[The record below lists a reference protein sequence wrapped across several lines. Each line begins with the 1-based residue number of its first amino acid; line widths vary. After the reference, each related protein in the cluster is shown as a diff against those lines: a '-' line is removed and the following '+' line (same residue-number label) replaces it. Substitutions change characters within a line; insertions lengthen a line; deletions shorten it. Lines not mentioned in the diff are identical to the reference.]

1 MSEALA
7 SAVAIAASPF
17 PIIPA
22 VLLLFTPRPLPTG
35 FSFLAGWSTGI
46 GASAT
51 AFAMLAEVVDRSG
64 TTPTWASW
72 ARITLGAA
80 LVVIGARGWLK
91 RGETTEPPEW
101 IGSIQSSTPRRA
113 LRLGLLLSAA
123 NPKVLLLAAAGGL
136 AVGSADLTTS
146 EVIASLV
153 LFTVVAAAT
162 VTAPPL
168 LYLTAGQRVL
178 QPLGRVKDW
187 LLLNSAAVMAVVI
200 AAIGIALLLKGAAS
214 L

>member
-22 VLLLFTPRPLPTG
+22 VLLLFTPRALPTG
-35 FSFLAGWSTGI
+35 FSFLAGWSAGI
-46 GASAT
+46 AASAT
-51 AFAMLAEVVDRSG
+51 AFALVAEVVKQND

-72 ARITLGAA
+72 ARIILGVV
-80 LVVIGARGWLK
+80 LIVIGARGWLN
-91 RGETTEPPEW
+91 RGEVTEPPRW
-101 IGSIQSSTPRRA
+101 IASIESSTPKGA

-136 AVGSADLTTS
+136 VIGSEDLTTAELAGS
-146 EVIASLV
+146 LAVFTAVAS
-153 LFTVVAAAT
+153 TT

-168 LYLTAGQRVL
+168 LYLVAGRRVL
-178 QPLGRVKDW
+178 EPLGHVKDW
-187 LLLNSAAVMAVVI
+187 LVQNSAAVMAVVI
-200 AAIGIALLLKGAAS
+200 TAIGVSLPGKGVTS
-214 L
+214 V